1 MTTTKIR
8 SGPAIATTDVL
19 LLGGLA
25 AAFLAVGGLWVG
37 GQAASVVTGNG
48 WAHGSPAAGID
59 AAMFYRDD
67 PSSAWKSPMPG
78 AGMYWTV
85 SVGTVIV
92 VIACAAVGIAMV
104 RVRGRDRRRV
114 AAMATRPGM
123 ATAGEIRRAVGRKP
137 LLAKAT
143 ELRPTLGAKPQ
154 PTDLGWCWGTANG
167 VEVFTSVRDSVVLL
181 GPSGAGKGVYVVI
194 NRVLDAPGAVVVT
207 STRPDVLAVTM
218 AARVAVGPVGVIAT
232 DGSVDGLPEMI
243 RWSLIAGC
251 RDGKVAAAR
260 AQVLAAGSS
269 SGVEDASFWQGW
281 SEKVIKALLHA
292 AAWGDAGI
300 DDLWRWTQSAAA
312 AKAGLAVLQNLE
324 GSTTNGSDGVR
335 VEPGWADTL
344 AQVVDGDE
352 KFRGNVWAGV
362 GKALA
367 GLDLHAVRRRFDP
380 APGDGF
386 EAEAFLAAKGTLYL
400 LAESDDPASRLL
412 QCLVADITRTAKT
425 IADRSPKAR
434 FDPPLT
440 LVLDEIANWAPL
452 PALPTYVS
460 AYGGSGIVTV
470 AIIQSRSQMAR
481 TWGMD
486 AAKAIWDSCTIT
498 GILGG
503 VTDAENLRDFA
514 AIAGERDEITW
525 QASTGRGGG
534 LFSTG
539 QDAGRSFSEQ
549 VRTRAVLDTGEIRGL
564 PEGTMLMFYKGLN
577 PMLVQMTAYYRRRD
591 RDSLVAGRIDVER
604 SLVAAHRHEPEV
616 TLEVATA
623 QRLTVD
629 QDRPDATGA
638 HHVRPVRAV
647 GP

>member
-1 MTTTKIR
+1 MKASAGRTAP
-8 SGPAIATTDVL
+8 SMGASDL
-19 LLGGLA
+19 LLIGTI
-25 AAFLAVGGLWVG
+25 AVAGVTTIGLWLG
-37 GQAASVVTGNG
+37 GQVASVVTGHGRASGSLVAGLHAALAHRKNPG
-48 WAHGSPAAGID
+48 QAWAS
-59 AAMFYRDD
+59 AM
-67 PSSAWKSPMPG
+67 PSANT
-78 AGMYWTV
+78 YWTLTI
-85 SVGTVIV
+85 GTLVLIV
-92 VIACAAVGIAMV
+92 ALATALTMIA
-104 RVRGRDRRRV
+104 RTWLRTSRRV
-114 AAMATRPGM
+114 ASMAARPGM
-123 ATAGEIRRAVGRKP
+123 ATQGDIARTVGS
-137 LLAKAT
+137 KALTSKVT
-143 ELRPTLGAKPQ
+143 ELRPGLSKRARPVE
-154 PTDLGWCWGTANG
+154 LGWCWGRARG
-167 VEVFTSVRDSVVLL
+167 VDVYTSVRDSVVLL
-181 GPSGAGKGVYVVI
+181 GPSGAGKGVYVVV

-218 AARVAVGPVGVIAT
+218 TARSKVGPVGVIAT
-232 DGSVDGLPEMI
+232 DGSVDRLPEMV

-251 RDGKVAAAR
+251 RDGRVATAR

-269 SGVEDASFWQGW
+269 AGVEDASFWQDW

-292 AAWGDAGI
+292 AAWGDVGI

-312 AKAGLAVLQNLE
+312 AKAGLAILQNLDRRVP
-324 GSTTNGSDGVR
+324 SDACR

-344 AQVVDGDE
+344 AQVFDGDD

-362 GKALA
+362 GKAMA
-367 GLDLHAVRRRFDP
+367 GLDLYAVRRRFDP
-380 APGDGF
+380 PPGENLD
-386 EAEAFLAAKGTLYL
+386 AEKFLTSKGTLYL

-452 PALPTYVS
+452 PALSTYVS

-481 TWGMD
+481 TWGTD

-514 AIAGERDEITW
+514 AITGERDETTW

-539 QDAGRSFSEQ
+539 PDSGRSYSEQ

-564 PEGTMLMFYKGLN
+564 PEGTMLMFYKGLD

-591 RDSLVAGRIDVER
+591 RKELGAGRVRVER
-604 SLVAAHRHEPEV
+604 AIAEGRLLSGEV
-616 TLEVATA
+616 VTQSAG
-623 QRLTVD
+623 R
-629 QDRPDATGA
+629 
-638 HHVRPVRAV
+638 
-647 GP
+647 